1 MFTQFALLCPVAV
14 THRAVPSRNEQ
25 KSVLGP
31 CWGHVGAKLG
41 PSWGHVGAMLGPSW
55 GHVGFCLLVSF
66 SVNFWADFW
75 RLLGAHVG
83 AMLEAKTIKNRKKG
97 DLESFL

>member
-1 MFTQFALLCPVAV
+1 MNKK
-14 THRAVPSRNEQ
+14 R
-25 KSVLGP
+25 LGP

-55 GHVGFCLLVSF
+55 GYVGLCLLVSF
-66 SVNFWADFW
+66 SINFWADFW